1 MDIVPERVLPSNRL
15 ANGDVPLHGVA
26 NFREFEVKKI
36 FVSRNLKHKKLVN
49 SCQDDRLT
57 RFYKVDA

>member
-26 NFREFEVKKI
+26 NFREFEAKKI
-36 FVSRNLKHKKLVN
+36 FVSRNLTHTKI
-49 SCQDDRLT
+49 
-57 RFYKVDA
+57 